1 MKAEALSPAVQEG
14 GIYLERFTRKKYA
27 AAFREYTERFGPLY
41 VEAVRECGLA
51 QVAEALLDVLEE
63 GWMRQRIWNRSAVRA
78 SEKQM
83 MVAYLSPMLLSLEEP
98 EGSALAET
106 LRDAWAARWPKDAYE
121 IAPYE
126 KLKKGFRNVILGIE
140 FGRRDDDEEES

>member
-63 GWMRQRIWNRSAVRA
+63 TTIGIS
-78 SEKQM
+78 
-83 MVAYLSPMLLSLEEP
+83 
-98 EGSALAET
+98 T
-106 LRDAWAARWPKDAYE
+106 IDA
-121 IAPYE
+121 
-126 KLKKGFRNVILGIE
+126 
-140 FGRRDDDEEES
+140 